1 MTTLRYILRD
11 TWRLIVHHWVLG
23 LLTLITAGVMLWILG
38 VTTLLS
44 LNLENLLSRL
54 ESELAVQAY
63 LVKDNTLDVEA
74 IARKIQSL
82 EYVYSIKTFSPS
94 DSLAK
99 LQQKMG
105 SQSRALEMLG
115 DNPIPWNFEIHV
127 NSAQDVEPLVDALKA
142 MPEVE
147 DVVYAGLV
155 VKRISALSRVSSRIA
170 MVMFILAVVITA
182 LVVYNTIHISLYSR
196 REEIGIMYLV
206 GATRA
211 YIATPFILEGTL
223 LAMFGAVMAGAG
235 IIVAYFPGIE
245 LIRENMPLLT
255 NIIITDKAV
264 IWRFCGL
271 LAGFGATLGWV
282 CSYLVVARFINSI
295 TRPE

>member
-1 MTTLRYILRD
+1 MTALRYVLRD
-11 TWRLIVHHWVLG
+11 TWRLIFHHWVLG
-23 LLTLITAGVMLWILG
+23 LLTLITAGVMLWVLG

-44 LNLENLLSRL
+44 LNMENLLSRL

-63 LVKDNTLDVEA
+63 MVKDNTLDAEA
-74 IARKIQSL
+74 IARRIQSL
-82 EYVYSIKTFSPS
+82 EGVYSIKTFSPS
-94 DSLAK
+94 ESLAK

-127 NSAQDVEPLVDALKA
+127 NSASDIEPLVEALKD
-142 MPEVE
+142 MPEID

-155 VKRISALSRVSSRIA
+155 VKRISALSRISSRVALI
-170 MVMFILAVVITA
+170 MFLLAVIITA

-211 YIATPFILEGTL
+211 YIATPFVLEGTL
-223 LAMFGAVMAGAG
+223 LAFLGALIAGGG
-235 IIVAYFPGIE
+235 IVAAYFPGIE
-245 LIRENMPLLT
+245 LIRENLPLLT
-255 NIIITDKAV
+255 NIIITDKPV

>member
-1 MTTLRYILRD
+1 MTTLRYVLRD
-11 TWRLIVHHWVLG
+11 TLRLVIHHWVLG
-23 LLTLITAGVMLWILG
+23 MLTLITAGVMLWVLG

-44 LNLENLLSRL
+44 LNLQTLLSQL

-74 IARKIQSL
+74 VARKIQAL
-82 EYVYSIKTFSPS
+82 EYVYTVKAFSPA

-127 NSAQDVEPLVDALKA
+127 NSASDVEPLVQALKS
-142 MPEVE
+142 MPEVD

-155 VKRISALSRVSSRIA
+155 VKRISALSRVSSRGA
-170 MVMFILAVVITA
+170 WVMFVLAVIITA

-196 REEIGIMYLV
+196 REEIGAMYLV

-223 LAMFGAVMAGAG
+223 LAFFGALLAGGG
-235 IIVAYFPGIE
+235 IIGAYFPGVE
-245 LIRENMPLLT
+245 MIRENLPLLA
-255 NIIITDKAV
+255 NVIITDKMV

-282 CSYLVVARFINSI
+282 CSYLVVSRFINSI

>member
-38 VTTLLS
+38 ITTLLS

-54 ESELAVQAY
+54 ESELVVQAY
-63 LVKDNTLDVEA
+63 LVKDNTLDIEA
-74 IARKIQSL
+74 VAQKIQSL
-82 EYVYSIKTFSPS
+82 EYVYAMKIYSPA

-99 LQQKMG
+99 LQEKMG
-105 SQSRALEMLG
+105 SQSRALDMLG
-115 DNPIPWNFEIHV
+115 ENPIPFNFEIHV
-127 NSAQDVEPLVDALKA
+127 HRAEDVEHLVDELNA
-142 MPEVE
+142 MPEVD

-155 VKRISALSRVSSRIA
+155 VKRISALSRISSRVALI
-170 MVMFILAVVITA
+170 MFILSVIITA

-211 YIATPFILEGTL
+211 YIATPFVLEGTL
-223 LAMFGAVMAGAG
+223 LSLLGACIAAAG
-235 IIVAYFPGIE
+235 IIGVYFPGMAMIQAN
-245 LIRENMPLLT
+245 LPFLRNS
-255 NIIITDKAV
+255 IITDRAV
-264 IWRFCGL
+264 ILRFCAL
-271 LAGFGATLGWV
+271 LTGFGATLGWV
-282 CSYLVVARFINSI
+282 CSYIIVARFINSI
-295 TRPE
+295 TKPE

>member
-1 MTTLRYILRD
+1 MTTLRYVIRD

-38 VTTLLS
+38 MTTLLA
-44 LNLENLLSRL
+44 LNMENLLSRL

-74 IARKIQSL
+74 IARRIQSL

-127 NSAQDVEPLVDALKA
+127 NSAQDVEPLVEALKA
-142 MPEVE
+142 MPEVD

-155 VKRISALSRVSSRIA
+155 VKRISALSRVSSRVA
-170 MVMFILAVVITA
+170 LVMFLLAVIITA
-182 LVVYNTIHISLYSR
+182 LVIYNTIHISLYSR

-211 YIATPFILEGTL
+211 YIATPFVLEGTL
-223 LAMFGAVMAGAG
+223 LAFLGAVIAGAG
-235 IIVAYFPGIE
+235 IITAYFPGIE
-245 LIRENMPLLT
+245 LIRENLPLLT
-255 NIIITDKAV
+255 NIILTDHAL

>member
-1 MTTLRYILRD
+1 MTTLRYVLRD
-11 TWRLIVHHWVLG
+11 TWRLIINHWVLG

-38 VTTLLS
+38 VTTLFS

-54 ESELAVQAY
+54 ESELVVQAY

-74 IARKIQSL
+74 IASRIQGL
-82 EYVYSIKTFSPS
+82 EYVSAMRAFSPS

-99 LQQKMG
+99 LQEKMG

-127 NSAQDVEPLVDALKA
+127 HSAGDVEPLVSALKS

-155 VKRISALSRVSSRIA
+155 VKRISALSRISSRVALI
-170 MVMFILAVVITA
+170 MFVLSVIITA

-206 GATRA
+206 GATKA
-211 YIATPFILEGTL
+211 YIAAPFVFEGTL
-223 LAMFGAVMAGAG
+223 LALFGAIIASAG
-235 IIVAYFPGIE
+235 IIGAYFPGIE
-245 LIRENMPLLT
+245 LIRENLPLLS
-255 NIIITDKAV
+255 NILITDHAI
-264 IWRFCGL
+264 IWRFCAL
-271 LAGFGATLGWV
+271 LSGFGATLGWV
-282 CSYLVVARFINSI
+282 CSYLVVVRFINSI

>member
-1 MTTLRYILRD
+1 MTTLKYILRD
-11 TWRLIVHHWVLG
+11 MWRLVVHHWVLG

-38 VTTLLS
+38 VTTLFS

-54 ESELAVQAY
+54 ESELVVQAY

-74 IARKIQSL
+74 IAGKIQGL
-82 EYVYSIKTFSPS
+82 EYVYSMKIFSPS

-99 LQQKMG
+99 LQEKMG

-115 DNPIPWNFEIHV
+115 DNPIPYNFEIHV
-127 NSAQDVEPLVDALKA
+127 HKAEDIEHLVKALQT

-147 DVVYAGLV
+147 DVVYAGMV
-155 VKRISALSRVSSRIA
+155 VRRISTLSRISSRIA
-170 MVMFILAVVITA
+170 LVMFILSVIITA

-211 YIATPFILEGTL
+211 YIATPFVLEGTL
-223 LAMFGAVMAGAG
+223 LALFGAIIAAGG
-235 IIVAYFPGIE
+235 IIAAYFPGIT
-245 LIRENMPLLT
+245 LLQANLT
-255 NIIITDKAV
+255 FLRSSLITDKGV
-264 IWRFCGL
+264 IWRFCAL

-282 CSYLVVARFINSI
+282 CSYLVVARFINAI

>member
-54 ESELAVQAY
+54 ESELVVQAY

-74 IARKIQSL
+74 VAQKIQSL
-82 EYVYSIKTFSPS
+82 EYVYAMKIYSPA

-99 LQQKMG
+99 LQEKMG
-105 SQSRALEMLG
+105 SQSRALDMLG
-115 DNPIPWNFEIHV
+115 ENPIPFNFEIHV
-127 NSAQDVEPLVDALKA
+127 HKAEDVEHLVDELNA
-142 MPEVE
+142 MPEVD

-155 VKRISALSRVSSRIA
+155 VKRISALSRISSRVALI
-170 MVMFILAVVITA
+170 MFILSVIITA

-211 YIATPFILEGTL
+211 YIATPFVLEGTL
-223 LAMFGAVMAGAG
+223 LSLLGACIAAAG
-235 IIVAYFPGIE
+235 IIGVYFPGMAMIQAN
-245 LIRENMPLLT
+245 LPFLRNS
-255 NIIITDKAV
+255 IITDRTV
-264 IWRFCGL
+264 IFRFCAL
-271 LAGFGATLGWV
+271 LTGFGATLGWV
-282 CSYLVVARFINSI
+282 CSYIIVARFINSI
-295 TRPE
+295 TKPE

>member
-1 MTTLRYILRD
+1 MTTFKYVIRD
-11 TWRLIVHHWVLG
+11 TLRLLVHHWVLG

-38 VTTLLS
+38 VTTLFA
-44 LNLENLLSRL
+44 LNLENLLAQL
-54 ESELAVQAY
+54 ESELVVQAY
-63 LVKDNTLDVEA
+63 LVKDNTIDVEA
-74 IARKIQSL
+74 VGQKIQSL
-82 EYVYSIKTFSPS
+82 EYVYSMRAFSPS

-99 LQQKMG
+99 LQEKMG
-105 SQSRALEMLG
+105 SQSAALEMLG

-127 NSAQDVEPLVDALKA
+127 HSAADVEPLVSALKD

-155 VKRISALSRVSSRIA
+155 VKRISALSRISSRVALI
-170 MVMFILAVVITA
+170 MFALAVIITA

-196 REEIGIMYLV
+196 REEISIMYLV

-211 YIATPFILEGTL
+211 YIAAPFVFEGTL
-223 LAMFGAVMAGAG
+223 LSLFGAVIAGAG
-235 IIVAYFPGIE
+235 IIAAYFPGIE
-245 LIRENMPLLT
+245 LIRENLPLLT
-255 NIIITDKAV
+255 NVLITEQAT

-282 CSYLVVARFINSI
+282 CSYLVVVRFINST

>member
-1 MTTLRYILRD
+1 
-11 TWRLIVHHWVLG
+11 
-23 LLTLITAGVMLWILG
+23 MLWVLG

-44 LNLENLLSRL
+44 LNMENLLSRL

-63 LVKDNTLDVEA
+63 MVKDNTLDAEA
-74 IARKIQSL
+74 IARRIQSL
-82 EYVYSIKTFSPS
+82 EGVYSIKTFSPS
-94 DSLAK
+94 ESLAK

-127 NSAQDVEPLVDALKA
+127 NSASDIEPLVEALKD
-142 MPEVE
+142 MPEID

-155 VKRISALSRVSSRIA
+155 VKRISALSRISSRVALI
-170 MVMFILAVVITA
+170 MFLLAVIITA

-211 YIATPFILEGTL
+211 YIATPFVLEGTL
-223 LAMFGAVMAGAG
+223 LAFLGALIAGGG
-235 IIVAYFPGIE
+235 IVAAYFPGIE
-245 LIRENMPLLT
+245 LIRENLPLLT
-255 NIIITDKAV
+255 NIIITDKPV

>member
-1 MTTLRYILRD
+1 MTTLKYILRD

-38 VTTLLS
+38 VTTLFS

-54 ESELAVQAY
+54 ESELVVQAY
-63 LVKDNTLDVEA
+63 LVKDNTLDIDAV
-74 IARKIQSL
+74 ARKIQSL
-82 EYVYSIKTFSPS
+82 EYVYAMKIYSPS

-99 LQQKMG
+99 LQEKMG
-105 SQSRALEMLG
+105 SQSRALDMLG
-115 DNPIPWNFEIHV
+115 ENPIPYNFEIHV
-127 NSAQDVEPLVDALKA
+127 HKAEDVEHLVDELNA
-142 MPEVE
+142 MPEVA

-155 VKRISALSRVSSRIA
+155 VKRIGALSRISSRIA
-170 MVMFILAVVITA
+170 LVMFILSVIITA

-211 YIATPFILEGTL
+211 YIATPFVLEGTL
-223 LAMFGAVMAGAG
+223 LSLLGAVIAVAG
-235 IIVAYFPGIE
+235 IIGAYFPGITFIQAN
-245 LIRENMPLLT
+245 LPFLRNS
-255 NIIITDKAV
+255 IIADRAV
-264 IWRFCGL
+264 IFRFCAL

-282 CSYLVVARFINSI
+282 CSYIIVARFINSI

>member
-1 MTTLRYILRD
+1 MTALRYVLRD

-23 LLTLITAGVMLWILG
+23 LLTLITAGVMLWVLG

-44 LNLENLLSRL
+44 LNMENLLSRL

-63 LVKDNTLDVEA
+63 LVKDNTIDAQA
-74 IARKIQSL
+74 IARRIQDL
-82 EYVYSIKTFSPS
+82 DGVYSIKTFSPS
-94 DSLAK
+94 ESLAK
-99 LQQKMG
+99 LQEKMG

-127 NSAQDVEPLVDALKA
+127 NSASDVEPLVEALKS
-142 MPEVE
+142 MPEID

-155 VKRISALSRVSSRIA
+155 VKRISALSRISSRVALI
-170 MVMFILAVVITA
+170 MFLLAVIITA

-206 GATRA
+206 GATKT
-211 YIATPFILEGTL
+211 YIATPFVLEGTL
-223 LAMFGAVMAGAG
+223 LAFLGALMAGGG
-235 IIVAYFPGIE
+235 IIGAYFPGIE
-245 LIRENMPLLT
+245 LIRENLPLMT
-255 NIIITDKAV
+255 NIIITEKAV

-282 CSYLVVARFINSI
+282 CSYLVVTRFINSI

>member
-1 MTTLRYILRD
+1 MTTFKYVLRD
-11 TWRLIVHHWVLG
+11 TLRLLVHHWVLG

-38 VTTLLS
+38 VTTLFA
-44 LNLENLLSRL
+44 LNLESLLAQL
-54 ESELAVQAY
+54 ESELVVQAY
-63 LVKDNTLDVEA
+63 LVKDNTIDVEA
-74 IARKIQSL
+74 VGQKIQSL
-82 EYVYSIKTFSPS
+82 EYVYSMRAFSPS

-99 LQQKMG
+99 LQEKMG
-105 SQSRALEMLG
+105 SQSSALEMLG

-127 NSAQDVEPLVDALKA
+127 HSAADVEPLVSALKE

-155 VKRISALSRVSSRIA
+155 VKRISALSRISSRVALI
-170 MVMFILAVVITA
+170 MFALAVIITA

-196 REEIGIMYLV
+196 REEISIMYLV

-211 YIATPFILEGTL
+211 YIAAPFVFEGTL
-223 LAMFGAVMAGAG
+223 LSLFGAVIAGAG
-235 IIVAYFPGIE
+235 IIAAYFPGIE
-245 LIRENMPLLT
+245 LIRENLPLLT
-255 NIIITDKAV
+255 NVLITEHGT

-282 CSYLVVARFINSI
+282 CSYLVVARFINST

>member
-54 ESELAVQAY
+54 ESELVVQAY

-74 IARKIQSL
+74 VAQKIQSL
-82 EYVYSIKTFSPS
+82 EYVYAMKIYSPA

-99 LQQKMG
+99 LQEKMG
-105 SQSRALEMLG
+105 SQSRALDMLG
-115 DNPIPWNFEIHV
+115 ENPIPFNFEIHV
-127 NSAQDVEPLVDALKA
+127 HKAEDVEHLVDELNA
-142 MPEVE
+142 MPEVD

-155 VKRISALSRVSSRIA
+155 VKRISALSRISSRVALI
-170 MVMFILAVVITA
+170 MFILSVIITA

-211 YIATPFILEGTL
+211 YIATPFVLEGTL
-223 LAMFGAVMAGAG
+223 LSLLGACIAAAG
-235 IIVAYFPGIE
+235 IIGVYFPGMAMIQAN
-245 LIRENMPLLT
+245 LPFLRNS
-255 NIIITDKAV
+255 IITDRVV
-264 IWRFCGL
+264 IFRFCAL
-271 LAGFGATLGWV
+271 LTGFGATLGWV
-282 CSYLVVARFINSI
+282 CSYIIVARFINSI
-295 TRPE
+295 TKPE

>member
-1 MTTLRYILRD
+1 MTTIKYVVRD
-11 TWRLIVHHWVLG
+11 TWRLIVHHWILG

-38 VTTLLS
+38 VTTLFS

-63 LVKDNTLDVEA
+63 LVKDNTIDVAA
-74 IARKIQSL
+74 IANKIQNL
-82 EYVYSIKTFSPS
+82 EYVYSMKVYSPA

-99 LQQKMG
+99 LQEKMG

-127 NSAQDVEPLVDALKA
+127 RSAGDVEPLVNTLKE

-147 DVVYAGLV
+147 DVVYAGMV
-155 VKRISALSRVSSRIA
+155 VRRISALSRISSQVALI
-170 MVMFILAVVITA
+170 MFVLAVIITA
-182 LVVYNTIHISLYSR
+182 LVVYNTINISLYSR

-206 GATRA
+206 GATRS
-211 YIATPFILEGTL
+211 YIASPFVLEGTL
-223 LAMFGAVMAGAG
+223 LALFGAIIAGAG
-235 IIVAYFPGIE
+235 IITAYFPGIE

-255 NIIITDKAV
+255 NILITERMV

-282 CSYLVVARFINSI
+282 CSYLVVSRFINAI

>member
-1 MTTLRYILRD
+1 MTTLRYVLRD

-23 LLTLITAGVMLWILG
+23 LLTLKTAGVMLWILG

-82 EYVYSIKTFSPS
+82 EYVYSIKTFSPA

-142 MPEVE
+142 MPEVD

-155 VKRISALSRVSSRIA
+155 VKRISALSRISSRA
-170 MVMFILAVVITA
+170 ALVMFILAVIITA

-211 YIATPFILEGTL
+211 YIATPFVLEGTL
-223 LAMFGAVMAGAG
+223 LAMFGAVIAGAG
-235 IIVAYFPGIE
+235 IIGAYFPGIE
-245 LIRENMPLLT
+245 LIRENLPLLT
-255 NIIITDKAV
+255 NIIITDRAV

>member
-1 MTTLRYILRD
+1 MTMLRYVLRD

-74 IARKIQSL
+74 IARKIQGL

-94 DSLAK
+94 ESLAK

-127 NSAQDVEPLVDALKA
+127 NSAQDVEPLVEALKA

-155 VKRISALSRVSSRIA
+155 VRRISALSRISSRIA
-170 MVMFILAVVITA
+170 LVMFILAVIITA

-211 YIATPFILEGTL
+211 YIATPFVLEGTM
-223 LAMFGAVMAGAG
+223 LAFFGALIAGAG
-235 IIVAYFPGIE
+235 IIGAYFPGIE
-245 LIRENMPLLT
+245 LIRENLPLLT
-255 NIIITDKAV
+255 NIIITDRAV

>member
-1 MTTLRYILRD
+1 M
-11 TWRLIVHHWVLG
+11 WRLVVHHWVLG

-38 VTTLLS
+38 VTTLFS

-54 ESELAVQAY
+54 ESELVVQAY

-74 IARKIQSL
+74 IASRIQSL
-82 EYVYSIKTFSPS
+82 EYVYSMKIYSPS

-99 LQQKMG
+99 LQEKMG

-115 DNPIPWNFEIHV
+115 DNPIPYNFEIHV
-127 NSAQDVEPLVDALKA
+127 HRAEDIEHLVESLKA

-147 DVVYAGLV
+147 DVVYAGMV
-155 VKRISALSRVSSRIA
+155 VRRISALSRISSRVA
-170 MVMFILAVVITA
+170 LVMFILSVVITA

-206 GATRA
+206 GATRS
-211 YIATPFILEGTL
+211 YIATPFVLEGTL
-223 LAMFGAVMAGAG
+223 LALFGAIIAGAG
-235 IIVAYFPGIE
+235 IIGVYFPGITMLHANLPFLRAS
-245 LIRENMPLLT
+245 LITEQS
-255 NIIITDKAV
+255 V
-264 IWRFCGL
+264 IWRFCAL

-282 CSYLVVARFINSI
+282 CSYLVVARFINEI

>member
-1 MTTLRYILRD
+1 MTALRYVLRD

-23 LLTLITAGVMLWILG
+23 LLTLITAGVMLWVLG

-44 LNLENLLSRL
+44 LNMENLLSRL

-63 LVKDNTLDVEA
+63 MVRDNTINAEEV
-74 IARKIQSL
+74 ARKIQAL
-82 EYVYSIKTFSPS
+82 DGVHSIKTYSPS
-94 DSLAK
+94 ESLSK

-115 DNPIPWNFEIHV
+115 DNPIPWNVEIHV
-127 NSAQDVEPLVDALKA
+127 NSASDVEPLVEALKS
-142 MPEVE
+142 MPEID

-155 VKRISALSRVSSRIA
+155 VKRISALSRISSRIA
-170 MVMFILAVVITA
+170 LVMFVLAVIITA

-206 GATRA
+206 GATKA
-211 YIATPFILEGTL
+211 YIATPFVLEGTL
-223 LAMFGAVMAGAG
+223 LAFLGALIAGGG
-235 IIVAYFPGIE
+235 IIGAYFPGIE
-245 LIRENMPLLT
+245 LIRENLPLLT
-255 NIIITDKAV
+255 NIIITDRAV

-282 CSYLVVARFINSI
+282 CSYLVVTRFINSI

>member
-38 VTTLLS
+38 ITTLLS

-54 ESELAVQAY
+54 ESELVVQAY
-63 LVKDNTLDVEA
+63 LVKDNTLDIEA
-74 IARKIQSL
+74 VAQKIQSL
-82 EYVYSIKTFSPS
+82 EYVYAMKIYSPA

-99 LQQKMG
+99 LQEKMG
-105 SQSRALEMLG
+105 SQSRALDMLG
-115 DNPIPWNFEIHV
+115 ENPIPFNFEIHV
-127 NSAQDVEPLVDALKA
+127 HRAEDVEHLVDELNA
-142 MPEVE
+142 MPEVD

-155 VKRISALSRVSSRIA
+155 VKRISALSRISSRVALI
-170 MVMFILAVVITA
+170 MFILSVIITA

-211 YIATPFILEGTL
+211 YIATPFVLEGTL
-223 LAMFGAVMAGAG
+223 LSLLGACIAAAG
-235 IIVAYFPGIE
+235 IIGVYFPGMAMIQAN
-245 LIRENMPLLT
+245 LPFLRHS
-255 NIIITDKAV
+255 IITDRTV
-264 IWRFCGL
+264 IFRFCAL
-271 LAGFGATLGWV
+271 LTGFGATLGWV
-282 CSYLVVARFINSI
+282 CSYIIVARFINSI

>member
-1 MTTLRYILRD
+1 MTTFKYILRD

-54 ESELAVQAY
+54 ESELVVQAY
-63 LVKDNTLDVEA
+63 LVKDNTIDVEA
-74 IARKIQSL
+74 VAQKIQSL
-82 EYVYSIKTFSPS
+82 EYVYAMKVYSPS

-99 LQQKMG
+99 LQEKMG
-105 SQSRALEMLG
+105 SQSRTLDMLG
-115 DNPIPWNFEIHV
+115 ENPIPFNFEIHV
-127 NSAQDVEPLVDALKA
+127 HRAEDVEHLVDELNA
-142 MPEVE
+142 MPEVD

-155 VKRISALSRVSSRIA
+155 VKRISALSRISSRVALI
-170 MVMFILAVVITA
+170 MFILSVIITA

-211 YIATPFILEGTL
+211 YIATPFVLEGTL
-223 LAMFGAVMAGAG
+223 LSLLGACIAAAG
-235 IIVAYFPGIE
+235 IIGVYFPGMAMIQAN
-245 LIRENMPLLT
+245 LPFLRNS
-255 NIIITDKAV
+255 IITDRAV
-264 IWRFCGL
+264 IFRFCAL
-271 LAGFGATLGWV
+271 LTGFGATLGWV
-282 CSYLVVARFINSI
+282 CSYIIVARFINSI
-295 TRPE
+295 TKPE

>member
-1 MTTLRYILRD
+1 MTTLKYVLRD

-38 VTTLLS
+38 VTTLFS

-54 ESELAVQAY
+54 ESELVVQAY
-63 LVKDNTLDVEA
+63 LVKDNTLNIEQVA
-74 IARKIQSL
+74 QKIQAL
-82 EYVYSIKTFSPS
+82 EYVYALKIYSPS

-99 LQQKMG
+99 LQEKMG
-105 SQSRALEMLG
+105 SQSRALDMLG
-115 DNPIPWNFEIHV
+115 ENPIPYNFEIHV
-127 NSAQDVEPLVDALKA
+127 HRAEDVEHLVDELNA
-142 MPEVE
+142 MPEVD

-155 VKRISALSRVSSRIA
+155 VKRISALSRISSRVA
-170 MVMFILAVVITA
+170 LVMFILSVIITA

-211 YIATPFILEGTL
+211 YIATPFVLEGTL
-223 LAMFGAVMAGAG
+223 LSLLGAG
-235 IIVAYFPGIE
+235 IAAAGIIGAYFPGITMIQAN
-245 LIRENMPLLT
+245 LPFLRNT
-255 NIIITDKAV
+255 IITDRA
-264 IWRFCGL
+264 IIFRFCAL

-282 CSYLVVARFINSI
+282 CSYIIVARFINSI
-295 TRPE
+295 TKPD

>member
-1 MTTLRYILRD
+1 MTMLCYVIRD

-74 IARKIQSL
+74 IARKIQGL

-94 DSLAK
+94 ESLAK

-127 NSAQDVEPLVDALKA
+127 NSAQDVEPLVEALKA

-155 VKRISALSRVSSRIA
+155 VRRISALSRISSRIA
-170 MVMFILAVVITA
+170 LVMFILAVVITA

-211 YIATPFILEGTL
+211 YIATPFVLEGTM
-223 LAMFGAVMAGAG
+223 LAFFGALIAGAG
-235 IIVAYFPGIE
+235 IIGAYFPGIE
-245 LIRENMPLLT
+245 LIRENLPLLT
-255 NIIITDKAV
+255 NIIITDRAV

>member
-1 MTTLRYILRD
+1 MTTLRYVLRD

-38 VTTLLS
+38 VTTVLS
-44 LNLENLLSRL
+44 LNIENLLSRL

-63 LVKDNTLDVEA
+63 LVKDNTIDVEA
-74 IARKIQSL
+74 IARNIQSM
-82 EYVYSIKTFSPS
+82 EQVHSIRTFSPS
-94 DSLAK
+94 ESLAK

-127 NSAQDVEPLVDALKA
+127 NSAGDVEPLVDALKA
-142 MPEVE
+142 MPEVD

-155 VKRISALSRVSSRIA
+155 VRRISALSRISSRVA
-170 MVMFILAVVITA
+170 LVMFILAVVITA

-211 YIATPFILEGTL
+211 YIATPFVLEGTL
-223 LAMFGAVMAGAG
+223 LALLGAIIAGAG
-235 IIVAYFPGIE
+235 IIGAYFPGIE
-245 LIRENMPLLT
+245 LIRDNLPLLT
-255 NIIITDKAV
+255 NILITDRAV

>member
-1 MTTLRYILRD
+1 MTALRYVLRD
-11 TWRLIVHHWVLG
+11 TWRLIFHHWVLG
-23 LLTLITAGVMLWILG
+23 LLTLITAGVMLWVLG

-44 LNLENLLSRL
+44 LNMENLLSRL

-63 LVKDNTLDVEA
+63 MVKDNTLDAEA
-74 IARKIQSL
+74 IARRIQSL
-82 EYVYSIKTFSPS
+82 EGVYSIKTFSPS
-94 DSLAK
+94 ESLAK

-127 NSAQDVEPLVDALKA
+127 NSASDIEPLVEALKD
-142 MPEVE
+142 MPEID

-155 VKRISALSRVSSRIA
+155 VKRISALSRISSRVALI
-170 MVMFILAVVITA
+170 MFLLAVIITA

-211 YIATPFILEGTL
+211 YIATPFVLEGTL
-223 LAMFGAVMAGAG
+223 LAFLGALIAGGG
-235 IIVAYFPGIE
+235 IVAAYFPGIE
-245 LIRENMPLLT
+245 LIRENLPLLT
-255 NIIITDKAV
+255 NIIITDKLV